1 MKVYASNTVERF
13 NTLKG
18 EADDY
23 IEELNTFKTTME
35 GHVTDAETDL
45 DGLSFATWDDAAQ
58 NKFENYVNNSLKKG
72 LTGLGNELTEGG
84 FHTLCDTMG
93 KVSESLGDC
102 ATLKQAYKDAY
113 DAYSTCPKE
122 ITKEIGTVNPTTTTV
137 TNPNY
142 AVKEKAKND
151 AWDALVAKVEECNG
165 YLTTIE
171 GLTFSIEED
180 DGSGGGTDGNTSGDN
195 SGGSSDGDSSNG
207 DSSNGSDSD
216 SPFID
221 GGLGGMSEEDA
232 YPSGNLR
239 HGNTYNIQYTDT
251 DGNVHDATLTFR
263 YGDTRSPSDKTGW
276 NITVT
281 NPDGST
287 SKVYPYQIAQDDNGY
302 MINVYKPTA
311 APDKGSQSSSA
322 DVPSSSSAGKPGSTP
337 KTNDAAPEPTPTPEP
352 TATPAPAPTP
362 TPTPTA
368 DNSAKK
374 AQIASDMGIR
384 DQVALMDNVHSTGS
398 VTFNYNGEF
407 VYLQP
412 NEYDNNYGLYRG
424 DGSRVDGYSFTHDQV
439 TQNQYDEN
447 NNATYPEVEDAVED
461 YFANLG

>member
-1 MKVYASNTVERF
+1 MMKVYASNTVERF
-13 NTLKG
+13 NTLKE

-180 DGSGGGTDGNTSGDN
+180 DGSGGGTDGNTSGDS
-195 SGGSSDGDSSNG
+195 SGGSSDGDSGGDKGNG
-207 DSSNGSDSD
+207 DDKNFDSY
-216 SPFID
+216 S
-221 GGLGGMSEEDA
+221 GDA
-232 YPSGNLR
+232 DT
-239 HGNTYNIQYTDT
+239 HGKDVVETTYEIPDP
-251 DGNVHDATLTFR
+251 D
-263 YGDTRSPSDKTGW
+263 
-276 NITVT
+276 
-281 NPDGST
+281 NPDGPPIKLNLIISENADGSPANIAYGNDDMGYFVTCVSENGDVCSGMIYGGNASSLDKAASIITDGHENETSNGFEMSKST
-287 SKVYPYQIAQDDNGY
+287 YGYDGDIDPTIQITRSSDNCVDTT
-302 MINVYKPTA
+302 INVNGKNIDVVMPIPSHVV
-311 APDKGSQSSSA
+311 APYS
-322 DVPSSSSAGKPGSTP
+322 PSSLCNK
-337 KTNDAAPEPTPTPEP
+337 
-352 TATPAPAPTP
+352 
-362 TPTPTA
+362 
-368 DNSAKK
+368 
-374 AQIASDMGIR
+374 
-384 DQVALMDNVHSTGS
+384 
-398 VTFNYNGEF
+398 
-407 VYLQP
+407 
-412 NEYDNNYGLYRG
+412 
-424 DGSRVDGYSFTHDQV
+424 
-439 TQNQYDEN
+439 
-447 NNATYPEVEDAVED
+447 
-461 YFANLG
+461 